1 MQAEELR
8 AVNVDNG
15 EGDPYWFT
23 NNRMTVKVRAAD
35 TDGAF
40 GVVEG
45 VGPAG
50 SSPPLH
56 VHHREHELFLLLEGS
71 LTVRCGEETFRAE
84 PGSVTFLP
92 RGVPHT
98 FRVEGEKSA
107 RLLSICVPG
116 GFEEFFVA
124 AGRPAENDGL
134 PPNEPPDITLL
145 RRVGTDFGQEIVG
158 PPLAPSGKP
167 ARPGAPTAP
176 PVDDRNGAIRLQ
188 RLDHVSLNVTD
199 RARSIAWYRDV
210 LGVQQLNQP
219 NGDDE
224 PVFLG
229 EPGLQFG
236 LFQAQRESP
245 SREPESSGLRHIA
258 LVVDDLSAA
267 QQRLRELGVPFNY
280 EDHGNALSVYLRD
293 PDDHVLELTTY
304 VR

>member
-1 MQAEELR
+1 M
-8 AVNVDNG
+8 
-15 EGDPYWFT
+15 W
-23 NNRMTVKVRAAD
+23 
-35 TDGAF
+35 
-40 GVVEG
+40 
-45 VGPAG
+45 VG
-50 SSPPLH
+50 
-56 VHHREHELFLLLEGS
+56 
-71 LTVRCGEETFRAE
+71 
-84 PGSVTFLP
+84 
-92 RGVPHT
+92 
-98 FRVEGEKSA
+98 
-107 RLLSICVPG
+107 
-116 GFEEFFVA
+116 
-124 AGRPAENDGL
+124 
-134 PPNEPPDITLL
+134 
-145 RRVGTDFGQEIVG
+145 
-158 PPLAPSGKP
+158 
-167 ARPGAPTAP
+167 
-176 PVDDRNGAIRLQ
+176 
-188 RLDHVSLNVTD
+188 
-199 RARSIAWYRDV
+199 ARSIAWYRDV